1 VTINGI
7 LVSHGIQPDTDIHIA
22 ENAVLLFR
30 AWETFTNERTRHWIA
45 TKEWLPSYFEK
56 ECEKFFGFRYTEE
69 EIHDAWLTANDL
81 LYPNQEETEADA
93 RAYYDAMSDEDKA
106 ETDEMLRDLWEFVE
120 GKLRERDTDNEVL
133 AQLAKEFE

>member
-7 LVSHGIQPDTDIHIA
+7 MASHGIKPDTDIHIA

-30 AWETFTNERTRHWIA
+30 AWETFTNERTRHWLA

-56 ECEKFFGFRYTEE
+56 ECHKFFGSRYTEE
-69 EIHDAWLTANDL
+69 EICDAWRSSADFSDL
-81 LYPNQEETEADA
+81 DEAEEKA

-120 GKLRERDTDNEVL
+120 GKLRERDADNEVL